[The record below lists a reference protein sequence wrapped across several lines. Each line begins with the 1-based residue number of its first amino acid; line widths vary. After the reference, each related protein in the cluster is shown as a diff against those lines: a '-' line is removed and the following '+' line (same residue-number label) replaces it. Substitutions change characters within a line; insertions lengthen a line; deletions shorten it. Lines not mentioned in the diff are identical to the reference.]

1 MVDNS
6 NNLLEISGNPIT
18 FSNPDPSGV
27 LDLGFTPPPSLLNL
41 DLSSLHPCRE
51 PPKPPSPVMS
61 PTSALHTLIESL
73 VRQAIEET
81 IVEKEMDGLDGEYP
95 EEDDSSD
102 EEQEQNGINT
112 NHDEED
118 KMNRSS
124 VTDIVPYLDASNDG
138 KTGPVIKGKQWRT
151 MREVEMRKL
160 VAEIDDYYERL
171 GISPGSDGS
180 PLSIE
185 DTKRSPAVHI
195 PPIEREIPIVKER
208 VTIEANIRSL
218 SDLLDLIKKYPL
230 ADNVIYNID
239 MAALHR
245 IEPPLKELDAMI
257 GMTTLKNNIVDQVL
271 YYMQGFHRMGQ
282 GDFMHTV
289 IYGPPGTGKTEI
301 AKIMGRI
308 YKDLGVLSKGKFKK
322 ATRSDLVAGYLGQ
335 TALKTR
341 DLIKECLGGVLF
353 IDEAYALGNEEKRD
367 SFAKECIDTLCE
379 ALSDH
384 KDQLMVII
392 AGYEHELKSCFFDYN
407 QGLESR
413 FTWRFKTDD
422 YTPVELRDI
431 FVKKIGD
438 SGWKIENGGEIDSD
452 FFEKNKDTFK
462 YYGRDMETLLAK
474 VKIRHSRRVFGLAP
488 EHRSKITKE
497 DIDAGFELFM
507 SNDEVKNR
515 VESRSTVWRNMY
527 V

>member
-1 MVDNS
+1 MV
-6 NNLLEISGNPIT
+6 
-18 FSNPDPSGV
+18 
-27 LDLGFTPPPSLLNL
+27 
-41 DLSSLHPCRE
+41 
-51 PPKPPSPVMS
+51 
-61 PTSALHTLIESL
+61 
-73 VRQAIEET
+73 
-81 IVEKEMDGLDGEYP
+81 
-95 EEDDSSD
+95 
-102 EEQEQNGINT
+102 
-112 NHDEED
+112 
-118 KMNRSS
+118 
-124 VTDIVPYLDASNDG
+124 
-138 KTGPVIKGKQWRT
+138 
-151 MREVEMRKL
+151 
-160 VAEIDDYYERL
+160 
-171 GISPGSDGS
+171 
-180 PLSIE
+180 
-185 DTKRSPAVHI
+185 
-195 PPIEREIPIVKER
+195 
-208 VTIEANIRSL
+208 
-218 SDLLDLIKKYPL
+218 
-230 ADNVIYNID
+230 
-239 MAALHR
+239 ALHR

-257 GMTTLKNNIVDQVL
+257 GMTTLKNNIVDQIL

-341 DLIKECLGGVLF
+341 DLVKECLGGVLF

-422 YTPVELRDI
+422 YSPAELRDI

-438 SGWKIENGGEIDSD
+438 SGWKIENGGEVDSD
-452 FFEKNKDTFK
+452 FFEKNKDIFK

-474 VKIRHSRRVFGLAP
+474 VKIRHSRRVFGLSP
-488 EHRSKITKE
+488 EHKSKITKE

-515 VESRSTVWRNMY
+515 AESRSTVWRNMY